1 LKHADTVD
9 KAAPM
14 IEKDV
19 HIKKIDRGAILGEV
33 CTLRCCVRAARVRSL
48 KETPFLFVADR
59 ERRQTRDA
67 CRSARSLEPSCA
79 HWWASMRSPHAC
91 TLALT
96 LARALDAKLKMN
108 WNHELA
114 MQEIAKKGDEKK

>member
-1 LKHADTVD
+1 
-9 KAAPM
+9 
-14 IEKDV
+14 
-19 HIKKIDRGAILGEV
+19 
-33 CTLRCCVRAARVRSL
+33 
-48 KETPFLFVADR
+48 
-59 ERRQTRDA
+59 
-67 CRSARSLEPSCA
+67 
-79 HWWASMRSPHAC
+79 MRSPHAC